1 MQEKMEL
8 EQNNYLEQLERS
20 LLKRSEVEKRQKKRE
35 EEKQI
40 DNDYLI
46 QERRDKKQLI
56 QNRIELNSIQSS

>member
-46 QERRDKKQLI
+46 QERRDKQTQI
-56 QNRIELNSIQSS
+56 

>member
-1 MQEKMEL
+1 MNL